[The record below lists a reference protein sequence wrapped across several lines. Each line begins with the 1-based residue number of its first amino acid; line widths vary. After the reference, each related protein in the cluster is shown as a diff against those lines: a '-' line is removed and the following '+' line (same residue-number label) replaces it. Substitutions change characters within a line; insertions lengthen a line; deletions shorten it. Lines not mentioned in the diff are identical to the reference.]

1 MVGDQH
7 YPFKEG
13 DQIKIMP
20 EKDRN
25 RGRREDTKL
34 QFTSPKIAP
43 YEVLF
48 SLQESKESYGC
59 YSSLM

>member
-20 EKDRN
+20 EKDANGFRV
-25 RGRREDTKL
+25 DTKL
-34 QFTSPKIAP
+34 QFVSPKVKAP

-48 SLQESKESYGC
+48 SLQ
-59 YSSLM
+59 